1 MFMEEK
7 IFLHD
12 FFENMLKIYLSYVYC
27 KKCISGGPNW
37 TMKGPNIAPI
47 QSKSQRNKYEF

>member
-27 KKCISGGPNW
+27 KKCIKELFHIIEGV
-37 TMKGPNIAPI
+37 
-47 QSKSQRNKYEF
+47 